1 MTMSDPN
8 ALDGPRQTRRLCGVL
23 LADMTNFSR
32 VMGEDETRAI
42 SSISHI
48 REVFRDIVP
57 RKHGTL
63 EVQVG
68 DCFVALFDSAVD
80 AVEASVAIQRRL
92 ASIAGPAADPV
103 RIRIGL
109 HLGEVVR
116 DGAEVFGDSI
126 NIAARLQTVARPG
139 GIALSDDVYR
149 AVRSRVD
156 VVFRDLGMKQL
167 KNIRDKMRVYEIV
180 LQEPTIAAA
189 PAPTHPLPAPP
200 RLPLVIAAGVAA
212 LGVLGVAAY
221 ELAIRRPP
229 TTPSVPPPAVI
240 ATPQAPT
247 GPRPTAE
254 APVVV
259 GVMTIA
265 ARGQVPD
272 WMRDVTRDGLNTILS
287 RVTGLRVYSRQKID
301 FLRDKQGLTELEAAE
316 KLGIAKMISGALAMD
331 GQDLSLELQ
340 VVDIASGLLDASEN
354 VSGKPTQLI
363 ELQNQLAVNVLR
375 ALNIAL
381 SPDERTMLFAKRTN
395 DTLDSYRMLADT
407 LGGGAPKDAP
417 AGGTP
422 PPAAPP
428 VDSGRSW
435 LSFPFPRAAWAD
447 DAADEAAIRAVLT
460 EWAAALQAKD
470 LTRVAAVSLA
480 MDDAQKTALSR
491 YFENADKLAIAIADV
506 DVLVAGD
513 EALATFTRRD
523 SFVDKRSGRDM
534 QLEVRLSSELARDGS
549 HWKMKGIK
557 KG

>member
-1 MTMSDPN
+1 MTMSDPQTP
-8 ALDGPRQTRRLCGVL
+8 DGPRQTRRLCGVL

-32 VMGEDETRAI
+32 VMGEDESRAI

-48 REVFRDIVP
+48 RDVFRDIVP
-57 RKHGTL
+57 RRHGTL

-92 ASIAGPAADPV
+92 ASISGPAAEPI

-116 DGAEVFGDSI
+116 DGTEVFGDSI
-126 NIAARLQTVARPG
+126 NIAARLQTIARPG
-139 GIALSDDVYR
+139 GITLSDDVYR

-180 LQEPTIAAA
+180 LQEAAVA
-189 PAPTHPLPAPP
+189 ASSAPTRPLPAPP
-200 RLPLVIAAGVAA
+200 RLALVIAAGLAA

-221 ELAIRRPP
+221 QLAIRRPP
-229 TTPSVPPPAVI
+229 TGSTPPVPPPAVI
-240 ATPQAPT
+240 ATPAAPA

-265 ARGQVPD
+265 ARGQVPE

-316 KLGIAKMISGALAMD
+316 KLGIGKMISGALAMD
-331 GQDLSLELQ
+331 GEDLSLELQ

-417 AGGTP
+417 AGKTP
-422 PPAAPP
+422 PPSAPP

-435 LSFPFPRAAWAD
+435 LSFASTAWA
-447 DAADEAAIRAVLT
+447 ADPDEEAIRAVLA

-470 LTRVAAVSLA
+470 INRVAAVSLA
-480 MDDAQKTALSR
+480 MDDAQKTALTR

-513 EALATFTRRD
+513 EALATFTRKD

-534 QLEVRLSSELARDGS
+534 QLEVRLSSELARDGAR
-549 HWKMKGIK
+549 WKMKGIK